1 MSCIMM
7 GRKRKE
13 IAMACDVEG
22 ELDMKSN
29 VHFLHIPNSDKPVK
43 IYSLTGKI
51 VVVKKGCVK

>member
-1 MSCIMM
+1 MM

-13 IAMACDVEG
+13 IVMVCDTEG
-22 ELDMKSN
+22 ELDLKSN

-51 VVVKKGCVK
+51 VVVKKGSVK

>member
-13 IAMACDVEG
+13 IAMACDAKG

-29 VHFLHIPNSDKPVK
+29 VHFLHIPYYYYETVGRRWTVRELQHQIKEAA
-43 IYSLTGKI
+43 
-51 VVVKKGCVK
+51 